1 METLQRR
8 NRKENE
14 KQFWSR
20 YPYIILAIFAI
31 VLTAISYVPINTNSQ
46 IYDYPFHMARIVGLA
61 QSIANGDWLPN
72 LNYLFTHGSG
82 YAVPMFYG
90 NGILYLPALVYLV
103 TKVGTLAYTTYAFII
118 ILATTCTS
126 YYSLF
131 QMTGDKAKAI
141 LFGMTMATVFPYFGF
156 GMTAAVPFIPI
167 LIYCIYKVLFME
179 RLNPILLG
187 VTVSL
192 LVQTHVISTLVLAI
206 SSAIIVLFNIHRFTW
221 RKLFSF
227 LISVAIALSLSIGY
241 ILQYLEQNRSQ
252 TFFVSWGLRDYPFPS
267 PTILAAG
274 SLFQLLKNYFFPLA
288 LVFLVLGFILIKYV
302 KPLSRTLLFTSLVLL
317 IAASDILPWQSILRF
332 TFLTVF
338 QYTTRLIY
346 FLPAFILM
354 ALFLADI
361 KYLAKVLAV
370 VQIGFYILTG
380 PLSFLPNATNYKE
393 RYGLLATNIEVMRAQ
408 NAQATNAYTH
418 PTITT
423 YWSSGSEYFNLTIDH
438 KHVEDGTINQFI
450 YDQSLVEITNVQQGY
465 NHLEFDISL
474 SNEGT
479 EALVVLPRIW
489 YKGYVAE
496 YSNGADGTQPEIS
509 YVSLTEEE
517 LKQYKEAHKPAVKT
531 KALYDGRAT
540 INVTKSGHVSIR
552 YKKTNIQWI
561 GFMLEC
567 FFWISLLSFSI
578 IMYVKEKKKSL

>member
-206 SSAIIVLFNIHRFTW
+206 SSAIIVLFNIHRFT
-221 RKLFSF
+221 
-227 LISVAIALSLSIGY
+227 
-241 ILQYLEQNRSQ
+241 
-252 TFFVSWGLRDYPFPS
+252 
-267 PTILAAG
+267 
-274 SLFQLLKNYFFPLA
+274 
-288 LVFLVLGFILIKYV
+288 
-302 KPLSRTLLFTSLVLL
+302 
-317 IAASDILPWQSILRF
+317 
-332 TFLTVF
+332 
-338 QYTTRLIY
+338 
-346 FLPAFILM
+346 
-354 ALFLADI
+354 
-361 KYLAKVLAV
+361 
-370 VQIGFYILTG
+370 
-380 PLSFLPNATNYKE
+380 
-393 RYGLLATNIEVMRAQ
+393 
-408 NAQATNAYTH
+408 
-418 PTITT
+418 
-423 YWSSGSEYFNLTIDH
+423 
-438 KHVEDGTINQFI
+438 
-450 YDQSLVEITNVQQGY
+450 
-465 NHLEFDISL
+465 
-474 SNEGT
+474 
-479 EALVVLPRIW
+479 
-489 YKGYVAE
+489 
-496 YSNGADGTQPEIS
+496 
-509 YVSLTEEE
+509 
-517 LKQYKEAHKPAVKT
+517 
-531 KALYDGRAT
+531 
-540 INVTKSGHVSIR
+540 
-552 YKKTNIQWI
+552 
-561 GFMLEC
+561 
-567 FFWISLLSFSI
+567 
-578 IMYVKEKKKSL
+578 